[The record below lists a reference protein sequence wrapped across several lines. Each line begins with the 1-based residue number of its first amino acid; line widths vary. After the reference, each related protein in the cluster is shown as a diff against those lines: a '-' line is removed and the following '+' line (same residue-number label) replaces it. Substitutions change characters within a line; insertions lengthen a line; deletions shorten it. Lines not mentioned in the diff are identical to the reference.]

1 MTAVSA
7 QDSAE
12 IGQLLEAWRGGDRAA
27 YDRLFPLV
35 YAELHRIAR
44 AKLRRESAGH
54 SLQPTLLVHEVY
66 MRMGSAAISLQ
77 DRTHFLSV
85 AARVM
90 RRILVDVARVRHA
103 RKRGGGEMR
112 VTLTPDLVA
121 TAHDPVDVLTLNAA
135 LERLQGL
142 DPRQADVVELS
153 YFGGLTNPEVATM
166 LGISPATVDRDL
178 RHARAWLKRELAG
191 E

>member
-1 MTAVSA
+1 MSTE
-7 QDSAE
+7 DSAE
-12 IGQLLEAWRGGDRAA
+12 IVQLLEAWRGGDRTA

-35 YAELHRIAR
+35 YAELHRLAR
-44 AKLRRESAGH
+44 GKLRRETPGH

-66 MRMGSAAISLQ
+66 MRMAGAGVGLQ

-90 RRILVDVARVRHA
+90 RRILVDVARLRRA
-103 RKRGGGEMR
+103 QKRGGGDVR
-112 VTLTPDLVA
+112 VTFTGELAASSP
-121 TAHDPVDVLTLNAA
+121 DPVDVLTLNTA
-135 LERLQGL
+135 LLRLQDL

-153 YFGGLTNPEVATM
+153 YFGGLTHPEISEM

-178 RHARAWLKRELAG
+178 RHARAWLKRELTG

>member
-1 MTAVSA
+1 VSA
-7 QDSAE
+7 EDSAE
-12 IGQLLEAWRGGDRAA
+12 IVQLLEAWRAGDRTA

-35 YAELHRIAR
+35 YTELRRLAS
-44 AKLRRESAGH
+44 AKLRRETAGH

-66 MRMGSAAISLQ
+66 MRMAGAGIGVQ
-77 DRTHFLSV
+77 DRTHFLSI

-90 RRILVDVARVRHA
+90 RRILVDVARLRRA
-103 RKRGGGEMR
+103 QKRGGGEVR
-112 VTLTPDLVA
+112 VSLSGDVA
-121 TAHDPVDVLTLNAA
+121 APASDPVDVLTLNTA
-135 LERLQGL
+135 LLRLQDL

-153 YFGGLTNPEVATM
+153 YFGGLTHPEIGAM

-178 RHARAWLKRELAG
+178 RHARAWLKRELTG

>member
-1 MTAVSA
+1 
-7 QDSAE
+7 
-12 IGQLLEAWRGGDRAA
+12 
-27 YDRLFPLV
+27 
-35 YAELHRIAR
+35 
-44 AKLRRESAGH
+44 LRMAGAG
-54 SLQPTLLVHEVY
+54 V
-66 MRMGSAAISLQ
+66 GWQ

-90 RRILVDVARVRHA
+90 RRILVDVARLRHA
-103 RKRGGGEMR
+103 QKRGGAGVR
-112 VTLTPDLVA
+112 VTLPGELA
-121 TAHDPVDVLTLNAA
+121 ARSADPVDVLTLNTV
-135 LERLQGL
+135 LLRLHAL

-153 YFGGLTNPEVATM
+153 YFGGLTQPEIGAL

>member
-1 MTAVSA
+1 ME
-7 QDSAE
+7 DSAE

-35 YAELHRIAR
+35 YAELHRLAR
-44 AKLRRESAGH
+44 GKLRRESPGH

-66 MRMGSAAISLQ
+66 MRLAGAGIELQ

-90 RRILVDVARVRHA
+90 RRILVDVARLRRA
-103 RKRGGGEMR
+103 QKRGGGDLR
-112 VTLTPDLVA
+112 VTLSPELA
-121 TAHDPVDVLTLNAA
+121 ASSPDPVDVLTLNAA
-135 LERLQGL
+135 LLRLQDL

-153 YFGGLTNPEVATM
+153 YFGGLTHPEIGEM

-178 RHARAWLKRELAG
+178 RHARAWLKRELTG
-191 E
+191 R

>member
-1 MTAVSA
+1 ME
-7 QDSAE
+7 DSAE
-12 IGQLLEAWRGGDRAA
+12 IAQLLEAWRDGDRSA
-27 YDRLFPLV
+27 YDRLFQLV
-35 YAELHRIAR
+35 YAELHRLAR
-44 AKLRRESAGH
+44 GKLRRESPGH

-66 MRMGSAAISLQ
+66 MRMAGADIGLQ

-90 RRILVDVARVRHA
+90 RRILVDVARLRRA
-103 RKRGGGEMR
+103 QKRGGGELR
-112 VTLTPDLVA
+112 VTLSGDFAAPSP
-121 TAHDPVDVLTLNAA
+121 DPVDVLTLNTA
-135 LERLQGL
+135 LLRLQDL

-153 YFGGLTNPEVATM
+153 YFGGLTHPEIGAM

-178 RHARAWLKRELAG
+178 RHARAWLKRELTG